1 MLVGDK
7 VILDVIESSSIEWLR
22 KQRNLPEMRRYFRA
36 WKDISK
42 DMQLEWY
49 KEIGNNTHPNHVY
62 WEIRERG
69 NMDVI
74 DDPPTGN
81 LIGCCGL
88 HYVDYRLRSA
98 EFSIFLC
105 KDVRGIGYGK
115 EALDLMFDF
124 GFREINLHKIWAE
137 VYDFNKALNV
147 YTKGLGMHIDGRLR
161 HNTFCDGKYHD
172 SIMLSVLEDEW
183 FDAHGER

>member
-81 LIGCCGL
+81 LIGL
-88 HYVDYRLRSA
+88 A
-98 EFSIFLC
+98 FL
-105 KDVRGIGYGK
+105 
-115 EALDLMFDF
+115 LD
-124 GFREINLHKIWAE
+124 HQHQAVWK
-137 VYDFNKALNV
+137 
-147 YTKGLGMHIDGRLR
+147 
-161 HNTFCDGKYHD
+161 
-172 SIMLSVLEDEW
+172 
-183 FDAHGER
+183 